1 MIRENDQIMEEFDL
15 RIPTSTQINDQRK
28 NRLRKNRFIL
38 LDHQFTAVKEE
49 DRMELGIKME
59 ISELEVRAQ
68 GSETLILWCL
78 VQVKTRFAS
87 ITILQLDLKWLLL
100 WIQKLGKFFQKFWSN
115 NK

>member
-15 RIPTSTQINDQRK
+15 KIPTSTQINDQRK
-28 NRLRKNRFIL
+28 NRLRKSRFIL

-49 DRMELGIKME
+49 DRMGLGIKME

-87 ITILQLDLKWLLL
+87 ITILQLDLK
-100 WIQKLGKFFQKFWSN
+100 
-115 NK
+115 

>member
-28 NRLRKNRFIL
+28 NRLLKNRFIL

-49 DRMELGIKME
+49 ARTELGIKTE
-59 ISELEVRAQ
+59 ILELEVKGQ
-68 GSETLILWCL
+68 GSETLILWCP

-87 ITILQLDLKWLLL
+87 ITILQLDLK
-100 WIQKLGKFFQKFWSN
+100 
-115 NK
+115 

>member
-28 NRLRKNRFIL
+28 NQLLKNRFIL

-49 DRMELGIKME
+49 DRTELGIKTE
-59 ISELEVRAQ
+59 ISELEVKAQ
-68 GSETLILWCL
+68 GSETLILWFR

-87 ITILQLDLKWLLL
+87 ITILQLDLK
-100 WIQKLGKFFQKFWSN
+100 
-115 NK
+115 